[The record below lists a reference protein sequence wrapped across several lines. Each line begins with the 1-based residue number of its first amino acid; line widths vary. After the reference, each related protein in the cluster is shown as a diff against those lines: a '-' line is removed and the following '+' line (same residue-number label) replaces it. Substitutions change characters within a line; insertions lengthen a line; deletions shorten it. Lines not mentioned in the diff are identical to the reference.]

1 MDVKLRPS
9 ARKSLAKLP
18 RKEQLRIVAALELLS
33 KTPRPPKCKKLDDIT
48 YRVRV
53 GDYRIVYDVHD
64 DELIVLV
71 IRIRH
76 RKDVYRRL

>member
-1 MDVKLRPS
+1 MEVRLRPS

-18 RKEQLRIVAALELLS
+18 GKDQARIVAALELLS
-33 KTPRPPKCKKLDDIT
+33 QTPRPPKCKKLADIT

-64 DELIVLV
+64 DRLIVLV

-76 RKDVYRRL
+76 RKDVYRQL